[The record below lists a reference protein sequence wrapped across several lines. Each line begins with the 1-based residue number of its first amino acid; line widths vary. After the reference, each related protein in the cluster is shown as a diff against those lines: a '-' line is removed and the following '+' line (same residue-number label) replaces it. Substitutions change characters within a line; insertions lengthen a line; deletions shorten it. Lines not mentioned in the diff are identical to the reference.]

1 MNTRSRA
8 GGQFFVSNDSP
19 EPPNNGA
26 ILTLAQIIKEVMY
39 SEAEAGLGSLYINFK
54 ESIPAWH
61 TIEEMGDKQP
71 YIPMQN
77 DNTTEL
83 GIVKNNVT
91 EKMKAMDKKF
101 HWLWFQNNQV
111 QFLDFW
117 APGTKIGGI
126 VWKNTMKW
134 SITEQSDQN
143 F

>member
-1 MNTRSRA
+1 
-8 GGQFFVSNDSP
+8 
-19 EPPNNGA
+19 
-26 ILTLAQIIKEVMY
+26 
-39 SEAEAGLGSLYINFK
+39 
-54 ESIPAWH
+54 
-61 TIEEMGDKQP
+61 MGDKQP

-117 APGTKIGGI
+117 APGTKNRGGLCDKKPCI
-126 VWKNTMKW
+126 NPSPSNQTILFNTKMSTKAPKETCRTDKIY
-134 SITEQSDQN
+134 SKGVLDKSDGTDSQREH
-143 F
+143 

>member
-1 MNTRSRA
+1 
-8 GGQFFVSNDSP
+8 
-19 EPPNNGA
+19 
-26 ILTLAQIIKEVMY
+26 
-39 SEAEAGLGSLYINFK
+39 
-54 ESIPAWH
+54 
-61 TIEEMGDKQP
+61 MGDKQP

-117 APGTKIGGI
+117 APGTKIGGGY
-126 VWKNTMKW
+126 VTKNHA
-134 SITEQSDQN
+134 SIHHQAIRPYFLTPKCQLKLLKKHAEQTKYTARVC
-143 F
+143 